1 MNYYETFGSYVFPYS
16 SDKETKKEHNF
27 ARDLF
32 RLVSM
37 SKRKYLLC
45 SNNYWVGCY
54 ALDFNS
60 WINILSKS
68 EEKRTRKTHTSVEN
82 RLGHEYEIQLMD
94 ENFLFCVVICAC
106 VCVCMCAYFL
116 YFSLF
121 RFFAFFLFYFA
132 RVRSFMEIEYS
143 VWYGNQINLWVFFEM
158 YTTSN
163 TSVRYLCSI

>member
-16 SDKETKKEHNF
+16 SDEETKKEHNF

-94 ENFLFCVVICAC
+94 ENFLFRLVIY
-106 VCVCMCAYFL
+106 VCVFVCILSVFL
-116 YFSLF
+116 SLF
-121 RFFAFFLFYFA
+121 SILFCTCKIF
-132 RVRSFMEIEYS
+132 
-143 VWYGNQINLWVFFEM
+143 YGNWVFGLIRQ
-158 YTTSN
+158 SN
-163 TSVRYLCSI
+163 KSMGVFRNVYDIKYICTIFVFHINIKCV